1 MSNLRN
7 RVSLIGRLGSKP
19 ELKTLNGGFTFTRV
33 SLATNDSY
41 KDKNG
46 EWKDNTQWHN
56 VIAWGKSAERL
67 AKNTDKGMEIAIEG
81 RLVNNNYETKSGE
94 KRFSTEIELAEFLI
108 FAPKIEKST
117 K

>member
-46 EWKDNTQWHN
+46 EWKENTQWHN
-56 VIAWGKSAERL
+56 MIAWGKTAERL
-67 AKNTDKGMEIAIEG
+67 AKITDKGMEVAIEG
-81 RLVNNNYETKSGE
+81 RLVNNNYETKTGE
-94 KRFSTEIELAEFLI
+94 KRFSTEIELTEFVI
-108 FAPKIEKST
+108 FAPKTEKLT